1 MDKTLSTSHT
11 ILFADIADS
20 TQLYDRL
27 GDTVAKNLVATSIG
41 IMNDVVR
48 ANSGMVV
55 KTIGDG
61 VMGRFRFP
69 DEAADTAV
77 RLHETMASDKG
88 MVHNNVRLRIGFHHG
103 PVIEEDS
110 DLFGDAVNIA
120 ARMAAQ
126 AKAGQIIT
134 SRQTFQML
142 NKKLCAKTRMV
153 DQTRVKGKSNLIDIF
168 EITWGHPEELTII
181 GKLTGDMA
189 NPVSRHPASMTLAYQ
204 NQHIRIG
211 PESPN
216 VTLGR
221 DQSNRLVIP
230 NPKVSRL
237 HARIE
242 IHKGKFVLI
251 DESTN
256 GTYLYP
262 EDHEMIYL
270 RRDEFTLE
278 RKGYFSLGQAV
289 RPESNAAVRYLCL

>member
-1 MDKTLSTSHT
+1 MDKALSTSHT

-27 GDTVAKNLVATSIG
+27 GDTVAKNLVAASIG

-48 ANSGMVV
+48 ANSGQVV

-61 VMGRFRFP
+61 VMCQFRFP
-69 DEAADTAV
+69 DEAANTAV

-181 GKLTGDMA
+181 GKLTGNLA
-189 NPVSRHPASMTLAYQ
+189 NPVRRQPASLTLAHQ
-204 NQHIRIG
+204 DQHVRID
-211 PESPN
+211 PENPI

-221 DQSNRLVIP
+221 DQTNRLVIP

-237 HARIE
+237 HARME
-242 IHKGKFVLI
+242 IRKGKFVLI

-256 GTYLYP
+256 GTYVYP
-262 EDHEMIYL
+262 EGHEMLYL
-270 RRDEFTLE
+270 RRDEVILE
-278 RKGYFSLGQAV
+278 GKGFFSLGQAV
-289 RPESNAAVRYLCL
+289 RLESQEAVRYLCL